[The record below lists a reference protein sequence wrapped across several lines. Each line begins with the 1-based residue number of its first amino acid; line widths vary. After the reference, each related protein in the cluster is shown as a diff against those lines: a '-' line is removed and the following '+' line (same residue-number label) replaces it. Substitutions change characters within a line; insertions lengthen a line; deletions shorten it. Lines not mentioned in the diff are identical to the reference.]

1 MTYKERICVI
11 VVSDASY
18 NQEELLVAGE
28 LIMMGNKENIN
39 VSPIYWKS
47 GVIRKVCTSLK
58 AVETRG
64 VMKVVD
70 DEVN

>member
-1 MTYKERICVI
+1 M
-11 VVSDASY
+11 SDASY
-18 NQEELLVAGE
+18 NQEELLVARE
-28 LIMMGNKENIN
+28 IIMMSNKENKN

>member
-1 MTYKERICVI
+1 M
-11 VVSDASY
+11 SDASY

-28 LIMMGNKENIN
+28 MIMMGNKENIN
-39 VSPIYWKS
+39 VSPIYRKS